1 MTHPIVHIE
10 IPAPDVARSAAFYR
24 TAFAWRVDLE
34 EGGTYATFHP
44 PEGASGV
51 GGGLDPSR
59 TPQTEPGGIGL
70 YIQCEDVPSKLGEIE
85 AAGGRTVKEKTAIG
99 GDYGFYGSFRDPA
112 GNVLGI
118 WART

>member
-1 MTHPIVHIE
+1 
-10 IPAPDVARSAAFYR
+10 
-24 TAFAWRVDLE
+24 
-34 EGGTYATFHP
+34 
-44 PEGASGV
+44 V

-59 TPQTEPGGIGL
+59 APQTEPGGIGL
-70 YIQCEDVPSKLGEIE
+70 YIQCEDIPAKLAEIE

-99 GDYGFYGSFRDPA
+99 VDYGFYGSFRDPA